1 MVRVSVGLALIA
13 LLCLTKCTSD
23 RTSINVAG
31 LEQPVDVFR
40 DSAGVNHIYAQ
51 TEHDLFFA
59 QGYCAARDR
68 LFQFEVWRRQATG
81 TMADLLG
88 PAEVKRDIG
97 ARLFSFR
104 GDIDAELNHYHPR
117 GKQIVSAFTEGI
129 NARIR
134 EVNADTSLLPLE
146 FKLLGFK
153 PGLWTTRDVI
163 SRHQGILANLLD
175 ELRFARAIV
184 TLGEE
189 KVKELVPFE
198 PGEPDLR
205 IDPSIDRTGLFDSI
219 ASIYSAFRAA
229 VRFKPEH
236 IVDTLARN
244 ASVEQPAQHEDP
256 ILFEKELIGSNNWIV
271 AGARSASGSPLLA
284 NDPHRLLAVPSLRYI
299 VHLNGPGWNVV
310 GGGEPTIPGVSI
322 GHNEH
327 GAWGL
332 TIFALDAE
340 DILVYKLNPENLSQY
355 RYKNDWMEMSV
366 IGDTIPVKNEPPRV
380 VQHRFT
386 QHGPVMYIDSVR
398 RVAYAARCAWLDVGA
413 APYLASLRMDQATSW
428 EEFREACSY
437 SRLPGENMIWADLKG
452 NIAWQAVGVAPI
464 RKTHS
469 GLVPVPGDGRFEWEG
484 ILPITNLPSVFNPPS
499 GYFATANENNV
510 PTGYLHR
517 QAVGWN
523 WADRFRVE
531 RVNDVLASRPQH
543 TREDMMAL
551 QTDYHS
557 LPAQILVSMLS
568 DVSSSDPL
576 AEAFRQRLTRWN
588 FKIDKSSVEAAVYVA
603 WERKLASKLR
613 QRLVPTEGQRFIRAL
628 SLRNVILWL
637 KPTSRVFA
645 TPADRAKFLTA
656 CLEESV
662 TDLTAALG
670 SDTTSWQYGQAK
682 NHHVLIKHPLSA
694 AVNGGMRSRI
704 DHGPLPRSGY
714 GATPGV
720 TGNSA
725 NQTAGATFRMVA
737 DLSDWDKTVFTN
749 APGQSGDPRSP
760 YYGNLFV
767 DWANDRYFTVYFSRA
782 RIERSARERLKF
794 VP

>member
-1 MVRVSVGLALIA
+1 MIRVSVCLALSA
-13 LLCLTKCTSD
+13 LLCLTTCTSEQ
-23 RTSINVAG
+23 TSLNVHG
-31 LEQPVDVFR
+31 LEQPVEVFR
-40 DSAGVNHIYAQ
+40 DSVGVNHIYAQ

-88 PAEVKRDIG
+88 RGEVKRDIG

-104 GDIDAELNHYHPR
+104 GDLDAELNHYHPR

-153 PGLWTTRDVI
+153 PGLWTNRDVI

-175 ELRFARAIV
+175 ELRYARAII
-184 TLGEE
+184 TLGEK

-229 VRFKPEH
+229 VRFKPEQ
-236 IVDTLARN
+236 IVDNRARN
-244 ASVEQPAQHEDP
+244 ASVEQPAKHEHP
-256 ILFEKELIGSNNWIV
+256 ILLEKELIGSNNWIV

-340 DILVYKLNPENLSQY
+340 DILVYKLNPENLNQY
-355 RYKNDWMEMSV
+355 RYKNEWMEMLV
-366 IGDTIPVKNEPPRV
+366 IEDTIPVKNEAPRF

-386 QHGPVMYIDSVR
+386 HHGPVMYIDSVR

-437 SRLPGENMIWADLKG
+437 SKLPGENMIWADLKG

-464 RKTHS
+464 RKTYS
-469 GLVPVPGDGRFEWEG
+469 GLVPIPGDGRFEWEG
-484 ILPITNLPSVFNPPS
+484 ILPITKLPSLFNPPS

-531 RVNDVLASRPQH
+531 RVNDVLASRPKH
-543 TREDMMAL
+543 TIEDMMAL

-576 AEAFRQRLTRWN
+576 ADAFRQRLTSWN
-588 FKIDKSSVEAAVYVA
+588 YKIDKASVEATVYVA

-613 QRLVPTEGQRFIRAL
+613 QLLVPADGQRYIRGL

-645 TPADRAKFLTA
+645 TPAERAKFLTSS
-656 CLEESV
+656 LEESV
-662 TDLTAALG
+662 ADLTTALG
-670 SDTTSWQYGQAK
+670 SDTTSWQYGQPK

-694 AVNGGMRSRI
+694 AVSEDLRSRL

-720 TGNSA
+720 TGNSS
-725 NQTAGATFRMVA
+725 NQTTGATFRMVA

-760 YYGNLFV
+760 YYGNLFEG
-767 DWANDRYFTVYFSRA
+767 WAYDRYFTVYFSRA
-782 RIERSARERLKF
+782 RVERSARERLKF